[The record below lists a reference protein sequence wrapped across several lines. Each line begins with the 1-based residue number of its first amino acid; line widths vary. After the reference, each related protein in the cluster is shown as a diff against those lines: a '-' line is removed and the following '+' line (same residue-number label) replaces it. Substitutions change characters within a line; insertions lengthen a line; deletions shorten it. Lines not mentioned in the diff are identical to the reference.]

1 MNVNILCV
9 SLRTNKQMVGK
20 YEDACVQQICRKCLP
35 KHQSKNLTH
44 FTIKT
49 HTS

>member
-20 YEDACVQQICRKCLP
+20 YEDVFNKYAESAYRSTNPRI
-35 KHQSKNLTH
+35 
-44 FTIKT
+44 
-49 HTS
+49 